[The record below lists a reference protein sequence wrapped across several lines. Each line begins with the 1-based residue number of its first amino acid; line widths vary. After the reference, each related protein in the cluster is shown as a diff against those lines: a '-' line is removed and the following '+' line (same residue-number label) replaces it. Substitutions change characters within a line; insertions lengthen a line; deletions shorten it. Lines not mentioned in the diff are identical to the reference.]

1 VAESTLQRSPG
12 SSQAAPADETGGARG
27 SRSWRD
33 PEGRRYLIRAAAPA
47 VIISV
52 VLLVI
57 STGLVLWAR
66 TRPGFDPYGWLT
78 WGQQTIHGSL
88 DTNAAPSW
96 KPLPFLFT
104 VPYALFGHYQL
115 WLWMITAVAVALAGV
130 VFAARI
136 AYRLVLEGSDRRW
149 PAYVAGA
156 VAGIGVLMIS
166 DYWHYILSAQSDPM
180 IVSLCLGAVDCH
192 LSGRRRWAFV
202 FGCLAALGRPEA
214 WPFIAVYAIWCW
226 RAVPEM
232 RWLIVAGAV
241 VVLGLWFGVP
251 AATSRSAFVAAN
263 NALGSGRALHNDK
276 VFGTVQRFIDLQTTV
291 LCLVALASV
300 IYAAFRRDWVTI
312 ALAVITVAWVIVE
325 IAFALHGWPGLP
337 RYMFEAAGF
346 LVVIAAV
353 GVGRLLTDSWR
364 FGAVAGWAAVGVAA
378 VIVVLL
384 IPPVVNRARSEHA
397 DIVAQRVR
405 TKEINRL
412 HGTVVGL
419 GGAAR
424 LRACGE
430 PLTRLEYQT
439 MLAWTLGVNVAK
451 VGFKYS
457 QAIAHGN
464 PIVLFTPESE
474 GWKVQAMHQVAASC
488 QSLPS

>member
-1 VAESTLQRSPG
+1 VTESTLQRS
-12 SSQAAPADETGGARG
+12 AEAPADAPTDGAASGRGAGGGG
-27 SRSWRD
+27 SR
-33 PEGRRYLIRAAAPA
+33 EQLIRAAAPA
-47 VIISV
+47 VIVGI
-52 VLLVI
+52 VLLAV
-57 STGLVLWAR
+57 STALVLWAR

-96 KPLPFLFT
+96 KPLPYLFT
-104 VPYALFGHYQL
+104 LPYAVFGHDQM
-115 WLWMITAVAVALAGV
+115 WLWMITAVAVSLAGI

-136 AYRLVLEGSDRRW
+136 AYRLVADGSERRW

-156 VAGIGVLMIS
+156 FAGAAVLGMS

-180 IVSLCLGAVDCH
+180 IVSLCLGAIDCH

-202 FGCLAALGRPEA
+202 LGALAALGRPEV

-226 RAVPEM
+226 RAIPAM
-232 RWLIVAGAV
+232 RWLIVAGTAV
-241 VVLGLWFGVP
+241 VLVMWFGIP
-251 AATSRSAFVAAN
+251 AMTSRSAFVAAN

-276 VFGTVQRFIDLQTTV
+276 VFGTIKRFIDLQTAV
-291 LCLVALASV
+291 LAIVALGSV
-300 IYAAFRRDWVTI
+300 AIAVWRRDKVTL

-346 LVVIAAV
+346 LAVIAAV
-353 GVGRLLTDSWR
+353 GVGRLLAEPWR
-364 FGAVAGWAAVGVAA
+364 VSAVAGWAGVAVA
-378 VIVVLL
+378 VVIVIALV
-384 IPPVVNRARSEHA
+384 PPAVHRARAEHA
-397 DIVAQRVR
+397 DIKVQRVR

-412 HGTVVGL
+412 RGTIVRL

-439 MLAWTLGVNVAK
+439 LLAWELGVNVAK

-464 PIVLFTPESE
+464 PIVLFTPVPD
-474 GWKVQAMHQVAASC
+474 GWKVQAMHQVQASC
-488 QSLPS
+488 KSLPS

>member
-1 VAESTLQRSPG
+1 MAESTLQRSPDASVVG
-12 SSQAAPADETGGARG
+12 PDGGAPG
-27 SRSWRD
+27 ASRSWRD
-33 PEGRRYLIRAAAPA
+33 PDGRRQLIRAAAPA
-47 VIISV
+47 VIVGV

-115 WLWMITAVAVALAGV
+115 WLWMITAVAVSLAGV

-156 VAGIGVLMIS
+156 LAGIGVLMIS
-166 DYWHYILSAQSDPM
+166 DYWHYVLSAQSDPM

-214 WPFIAVYAIWCW
+214 WPFIAVYAVWCW

-232 RWLIVAGAV
+232 RWLVVVGAV

-276 VFGTVQRFIDLQTTV
+276 VFGTAQRFIDLQTAV
-291 LCLVALASV
+291 LAVVALGAV
-300 IYAAFRRDWVTI
+300 AIAVWRRDRVTL
-312 ALAVITVAWVIVE
+312 ALAAITVAWVIVE
-325 IAFALHGWPGLP
+325 IAFALHGRPGLP

-346 LVVIAAV
+346 VVVIAAV
-353 GVGRLLTDSWR
+353 GVGRLLTDFWR
-364 FGAVAGWAAVGVAA
+364 FGALAGWAAVALAA
-378 VIVVLL
+378 VIVIAL
-384 IPPVVNRARSEHA
+384 IPPVVHRARAEHA

-412 HGTVVGL
+412 HGTVVQL

-464 PIVLFTPESE
+464 PIVLFTPEAD
-474 GWKVQAMHQVAASC
+474 GWKVQAMHQVRASC
-488 QSLPS
+488 KSLPS

>member
-1 VAESTLQRSPG
+1 VAETTIHRSAGSDAPG
-12 SSQAAPADETGGARG
+12 TPSGSES
-27 SRSWRD
+27 SRSWREAD
-33 PEGRRYLIRAAAPA
+33 GRKRLIRAAAPA
-47 VIISV
+47 VIVAV
-52 VLLVI
+52 VLLLI
-57 STGLVLWAR
+57 STVLVLWAR

-78 WGQQTIHGSL
+78 WGQQTLHGSL

-96 KPLPFLFT
+96 KPLPYLFT
-104 VPYALFGHYQL
+104 LPYAVFGHDQL

-136 AYRLVLEGSDRRW
+136 AYRLVLDGSDRRW

-156 VAGIGVLMIS
+156 FVGAALLGIQ

-180 IVSLCLGAVDCH
+180 IVSLVLGAVDCH

-214 WPFIAVYAIWCW
+214 WPFIAIYSVWCW
-226 RAVPEM
+226 RAVPDM

-241 VVLGLWFGVP
+241 VVLALWFGIP
-251 AATSRSAFVAAN
+251 ALTSRSAFVAAN

-276 VFGTVQRFIDLQTTV
+276 IFGTVQRFIDLQTTV
-291 LCLVALASV
+291 LCLVALGSV
-300 IYAAFRRDWVTI
+300 AIAVWRRDWVTLSLAAI
-312 ALAVITVAWVIVE
+312 AVAWVIVE

-337 RYMFEAAGF
+337 RYMFEASGL

-353 GVGRLLTDSWR
+353 GVGRLLTDGWQ
-364 FGAVAGWAAVGVAA
+364 FGAVAGWAGVGLAA
-378 VIVVLL
+378 VIVLAL
-384 IPPVVNRARSEHA
+384 IPPAVHRARSEHA
-397 DIVAQRVR
+397 DIVAQRLR

-412 HGTVVGL
+412 RGTIVRL
-419 GGAAR
+419 GGASL
-424 LRACGE
+424 LRTCGE

-439 MLAWTLGVNVAK
+439 MVAWELGVNVSK
-451 VGFKYS
+451 IGFKYS

-464 PIVLFTPESE
+464 PVVAYTPVSD
-474 GWKVQAMHQVAASC
+474 GWRVTALHQVLPAC
-488 QSLPS
+488 RSLPS